1 MANEKQYL
9 SRSAIIAIAVHILIF
24 ALFIVG
30 FEMRPKPSQAIVDPV
45 NIVEAEVI
53 DGQAIEDE
61 KRRIREEQEAR
72 ERQRR
77 EEEQRKKREAE
88 EKKRKEAEAKK
99 RAEEKRQAEIKK
111 AQEEKRKAEEQRKQA
126 EEAKKQAELER
137 KKAEQERLKAE
148 EERKQA
154 EENARKLAEELK
166 KQEEAKKR
174 AEQEAEQKRLDAI
187 LEQEEAEMR
196 EAEEAAQRAAR
207 QRELNTLL
215 SQYVGAIT
223 SKIQSRW
230 RKPPSMDASNAS
242 CVVYVEQAA
251 GGYIQKVEV
260 QKCRGGDE
268 QFRKSVEEAVWKSDP
283 LPSPPDDELFTR
295 ELKITFEPR

>member
-9 SRSAIIAIAVHILIF
+9 SRSAFIAIAVHVLIF
-24 ALFIVG
+24 ALFIIG
-30 FEMRPKPSQAIVDPV
+30 FEMRPESSQALVDPV

-61 KRRIREEQEAR
+61 QRRLHEEKEAR
-72 ERQRR
+72 ERKRR
-77 EEEQRKKREAE
+77 EEELRKKREAE
-88 EKKRKEAEAKK
+88 EKKRQQEEARKK
-99 RAEEKRQAEIKK
+99 AEQQRLAEIKK
-111 AQEEKRKAEEQRKQA
+111 AEEEKRLAEEQRKQA

-137 KKAEQERLKAE
+137 QKAE
-148 EERKQA
+148 ED
-154 EENARKLAEELK
+154 ARKLAEQLK
-166 KQEEAKKR
+166 KQEQARKQAELQ
-174 AEQEAEQKRLDAI
+174 AEQERLDAI
-187 LEQEEAEMR
+187 LEQEEAELR
-196 EAEEAAQRAAR
+196 EAEETAQRAAR

-215 SQYVGAIT
+215 SQYVGAIK

-230 RKPPSMDASNAS
+230 RKPPSVETANAS
-242 CVVYVEQAA
+242 CVVYVEQSV

-283 LPSPPDDELFTR
+283 LPNPPDDELFSR
-295 ELKITFEPR
+295 QLKITFDPP

>member
-9 SRSAIIAIAVHILIF
+9 SRSAFIAIAVHVLIF
-24 ALFIVG
+24 ALFIIG
-30 FEMRPKPSQAIVDPV
+30 FEMRPESSQALVDPV

-61 KRRIREEQEAR
+61 QRRIREEKEAR
-72 ERQRR
+72 ERKRR
-77 EEEQRKKREAE
+77 EEELRKKREAE
-88 EKKRKEAEAKK
+88 EKKRQEEEARKK
-99 RAEEKRQAEIKK
+99 AEQQRLAEIKK
-111 AQEEKRKAEEQRKQA
+111 AEEEKRLAEEQRKQA

-137 KKAEQERLKAE
+137 QKAE
-148 EERKQA
+148 ED
-154 EENARKLAEELK
+154 ARKLAEELK
-166 KQEEAKKR
+166 KQEQARKQAESQ
-174 AEQEAEQKRLDAI
+174 AEQERLDAI
-187 LEQEEAEMR
+187 LEQEEAELR
-196 EAEEAAQRAAR
+196 EAEETAQRAAR

-215 SQYVGAIT
+215 SQYVGAIK

-230 RKPPSMDASNAS
+230 RKPPSMETANAS
-242 CVVYVEQAA
+242 CVVYVEQSV

-283 LPSPPDDELFTR
+283 LPNPPDDELFSR
-295 ELKITFEPR
+295 QLKITFDPP